1 MSSAQTNIHS
11 IHSRGRSG
19 QRRLGLAL
27 VVICTAQLMLVLD
40 ETIVNTALP
49 HVQRALAFSGNS
61 LEWVVNAYALTFGG
75 LLLLGGRA
83 GDILGRRRIFITGIA
98 LFSTASLFGGLAT
111 AEWWLLAARAIQGT
125 GAAIAAPAALA
136 LIATTFPQGQ
146 PRNRALGVY
155 AAMTGAGGSIG
166 LLAGGLLTT
175 YASWRWVFFVNVPIG
190 LMLAVAAPSVIP
202 ETPGHRGRFDLPGAL
217 TGTAG
222 FSLLVYGLTRAATGP
237 DGISHWTDTPTIAAL
252 AGAAVLLVSFTVI
265 EWRSRHALL
274 PLRLF
279 ASRDRSGTYVII
291 MCLGT
296 AIFGMFFFLTI
307 FMQTIWGYSALR
319 AGAAYLP
326 LSVGIILV
334 AGVCSRLVSR
344 IGRPSAAA
352 GRNPAGGRRHVLALP
367 HRRAPP
373 LRLRHARPDAAGRGR
388 PGHDLRAPH
397 HHRGGRRPR
406 ARRRCRLQPVQRRP
420 AGRRVDRPGHPWHR
434 RLDHRQHHHQAP
446 ARPRRGRHAGTPT
459 RGRTG
464 NAHLRP
470 RHLHRLLAR
479 ARPGCRRRPARPAHH
494 AHRDPGPTNR
504 SQRRQPAERAVTGA
518 RHQATVDRY
527 RRIP

>member
-136 LIATTFPQGQ
+136 LIATTFPRGQ

-344 IGRPSAAA
+344 IGARPLLLAGTPLAAA
-352 GRNPAGGRRHVLALP
+352 GMFWLSRIDEHPHYASDMLGPMLLAAVGLGMIFVPLTTTVVAGVQERDAGVASSLFNVGQQVGGSIGLATLGTVAWTTVNTTIK
-367 HRRAPP
+367 HQLA
-373 LRLRHARPDAAGRGR
+373 HAAA
-388 PGHDLRAPH
+388 
-397 HHRGGRRPR
+397 
-406 ARRRCRLQPVQRRP
+406 VT
-420 AGRRVDRPGHPWHR
+420 PGHP
-434 RLDHRQHHHQAP
+434 LAAGP
-446 ARPRRGRHAGTPT
+446 GTPIYDHAIST
-459 RGRTG
+459 GFSRGLG
-464 NAHLRP
+464 LGAGAA
-470 RHLHRLLAR
+470 LLALLITLIAIR
-479 ARPGCRRRPARPAHH
+479 VRRTDLSAA
-494 AHRDPGPTNR
+494 
-504 SQRRQPAERAVTGA
+504 SQLSVR
-518 RHQATVDRY
+518 
-527 RRIP
+527 